1 MSDRVINILIPG
13 IGLPLSLGTVYNYSQ
28 YSVNIMEC
36 FGISKSQA
44 DIGFTLIIFFLGM
57 CAATFGRMV
66 ELNPKRMSVVSTTL
80 FAIGMFTLFAA
91 TKFGILPLY
100 YVGCSFMGAGTGI
113 GYVCPIKQLLSN
125 FSDHKGLASGL
136 AITGF
141 GAGKF
146 VAAPAIETILANF
159 ELPYLFLI
167 LGCAFL
173 TVMSVC
179 SWLFCPN
186 PAFITTKK
194 KAIPFKDLVHT
205 KFLTMEYVSIWIMFC
220 INISCGLAL
229 IAQEKS
235 LLKFLGFKEIALIMA
250 LTAVFNVLGRFGMST
265 LSDYIGRK
273 GAYHYVC
280 SLSILAAF
288 LCYTEQAWL
297 AICGIM
303 MVEFAYGGNFSV
315 LPSLLAMWAV
325 IKFLFKNEKNRYVQ
339 YLYSGLRPAV
349 VGLIFS
355 AGLLMMVD
363 CDLIHNYVEGASSN
377 LEIAWKQEN
386 FGSNLKEHLISAAI
400 CIATFV
406 AVFFYKKN
414 PMYLIAGSGALG
426 FAIYYL

>member
-1 MSDRVINILIPG
+1 MSNRVLNILVPG

-36 FGISKSQA
+36 FGISKFQA

-57 CAATFGRMV
+57 CAAIFGRMV

-100 YVGCSFMGAGTGI
+100 YIGCSFMGAGTGI

-146 VAAPAIETILANF
+146 VAAPAIEYLLANF

-179 SWLFCPN
+179 SWLFRPN
-186 PAFITTKK
+186 PAFIMTKK
-194 KAIPFKDLVHT
+194 TAIPFRDLVHT
-205 KFLTMEYVSIWIMFC
+205 KFLTMEYVSIWVMFC

-235 LLKFLGFKEIALIMA
+235 LLKYLGFKEIALIMA

-315 LPSLLAMWAV
+315 LPSLLAKRFGTSCVSTVHAMT
-325 IKFLFKNEKNRYVQ
+325 L
-339 YLYSGLRPAV
+339 SGW
-349 VGLIFS
+349 G
-355 AGLLMMVD
+355 
-363 CDLIHNYVEGASSN
+363 
-377 LEIAWKQEN
+377 
-386 FGSNLKEHLISAAI
+386 
-400 CIATFV
+400 
-406 AVFFYKKN
+406 
-414 PMYLIAGSGALG
+414 IAGIIGPTLG
-426 FAIYYL
+426 NIFTGNNLFLVLGGLYLFGFTMMEIFVKKDSHQEIKGV